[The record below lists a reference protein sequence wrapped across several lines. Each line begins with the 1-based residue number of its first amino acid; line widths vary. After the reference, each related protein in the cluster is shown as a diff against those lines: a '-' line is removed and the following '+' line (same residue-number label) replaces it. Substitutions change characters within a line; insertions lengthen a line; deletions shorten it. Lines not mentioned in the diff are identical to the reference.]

1 MSSYITLL
9 IQDNQN
15 QSIIFDQDNNHIK
28 AKLIDYLAMYSNAM
42 IIKNIQEVHDTL
54 VDNTIIAQ
62 YKVNIKADMR
72 DTKNLLNYLQE

>member
-9 IQDNQN
+9 IQDDQN
-15 QSIIFDQDNNHIK
+15 QSIIFDQDNDHIK

-54 VDNTIIAQ
+54 VDNTIIVQ

>member
-9 IQDNQN
+9 IQDDQN
-15 QSIIFDQDNNHIK
+15 QSIIFDQDDQNIK

-54 VDNTIIAQ
+54 VDNTIIVQ

>member
-9 IQDNQN
+9 IQDDQN
-15 QSIIFDQDNNHIK
+15 QSIIFDQDDQNIK

-42 IIKNIQEVHDTL
+42 LIKNIQEVHDTL
-54 VDNTIIAQ
+54 VDNTIIVQ

>member
-9 IQDNQN
+9 IQDDQN
-15 QSIIFDQDNNHIK
+15 QSIVFDQDNDHIK

-54 VDNTIIAQ
+54 VDNTIIVQ

>member
-9 IQDNQN
+9 IQDNEN
-15 QSIIFDQDNNHIK
+15 QSIIFDQDDQNIK

-54 VDNTIIAQ
+54 VDNTIIVQ

>member
-42 IIKNIQEVHDTL
+42 LIKNIQEVHDTL
-54 VDNTIIAQ
+54 VDNTIIVQ